1 MKRKPYNKKDWAE
14 VVIMFLFLSVAVGA
28 LGLIGALMMELI
40 FRLL

>member
-14 VVIMFLFLSVAVGA
+14 VVIMFFFLAVSVGVLGFVGA
-28 LGLIGALMMELI
+28 LLMELI